1 MKRLLTTFLLLALT
15 ISTWAADII
24 IKQDETRIDAIIA
37 EVSETTI
44 KYRKV
49 SNPNG
54 PLFVIKVDEIAS
66 IIYSNGEVQA
76 YNTAPSTATQTPKAD
91 QVQPDNQP
99 LTAYDA
105 YWLYKLDEEK
115 KAKAEK
121 AKKDS
126 IWAKKREEQKQ
137 NLKRFVFQAHV
148 ELSGM
153 VSGKNGAEYNSFA
166 TASNWGGFGFD
177 GVLGFRSPKRY
188 NFFGIGF
195 GFHGQFSKI
204 SDDYRSYYNNIMN
217 YYYIDYYFFDGSSS
231 NNRRDKVQL
240 WYMPIY
246 INDRI
251 YIPISVDI
259 NPFIDL
265 SFGGFAI
272 LGGKCGDHSYDRN
285 LDYYGKSIEGGL
297 FCRLG
302 AGIEWKRLNFG
313 VGYQV
318 LSKPTGYYFATQHSA
333 YFKVGYRF
341 GKTNK
346 EDKRMY

>member
-1 MKRLLTTFLLLALT
+1 MKRLLTTFLLLVLT

-76 YNTAPSTATQTPKAD
+76 YNTAPSTATQTPQAD

-137 NLKRFVFQAHV
+137 NLKRIVFQAHV

-153 VSGKNGAEYNSFA
+153 VSGKNGAERNSFA

-204 SDDYRSYYNNIMN
+204 SDDDSRYDY
-217 YYYIDYYFFDGSSS
+217 YYFFDGYHE
-231 NNRRDKVQL
+231 NYWGDKVQL

-285 LDYYGKSIEGGL
+285 LDNWAGCTQGGL

-302 AGIEWKRLNFG
+302 VGIEWKRLNFG

-318 LSKPTGYYFATQHSA
+318 LSKPTGYFIATQHSA

-341 GKTNK
+341 GKNNK